1 MLTRQ
6 KHLLLLIFFTV
17 STVALAQTSPTYSFI
32 KKISLPTGDGK
43 WDYLKMDGERERLFV
58 SHFDRVHIIDL
69 NTDKQIG
76 EITGL
81 KGVHGIGLAKDLNKG
96 YITNGADNTVTV
108 FDYNTF
114 KVLQTIPVSGK
125 KPDAV
130 MYDKGT
136 KQIFVFNN
144 GSGNAVVIDATTDK
158 VVGNVE
164 MGGAPEFAVSNEK
177 GSIFNNNED
186 TNEIF
191 EFDAKAFKV
200 KNKYSVAPSGGV
212 PTGLTYDAATNRLF
226 SVCRKP
232 QALIVMDAA
241 NGKIVQT
248 LPIGAGVDAVVFEKD
263 LKLIM
268 TSNGEGNVTIIH
280 QDSPDKY
287 TVVQTLT
294 TKPGQK
300 TMVHRGTT
308 HRIYLSGADYQADG
322 KTPAPGTFG
331 VYVYGPGQKQ

>member
-1 MLTRQ
+1 MQ
-6 KHLLLLIFFTV
+6 KRHYLLILFILSGFNK
-17 STVALAQTSPTYSFI
+17 AHAQTPPQYQFQR
-32 KKISLPTGDGK
+32 KINLPTGEGK

-69 NTDKQIG
+69 KTDKQIG

-81 KGVHGIGLAKDLNKG
+81 KGVHGIGLAKELNKG

-114 KVLQTIPVSGK
+114 KVLQTIAITGK

-136 KQIFVFNN
+136 KQVFVFNN
-144 GSGNAVVIDATTDK
+144 GSGNAVVIDAQTDK

-191 EFDAKAFKV
+191 EIDVKTLKV
-200 KNKYSVAPSGGV
+200 KNKFSLAPNGV
-212 PTGLTYDAATNRLF
+212 PTGLTIDVANNRLF

-232 QALIVMDAA
+232 QTLVILDVTT
-241 NGKIVQT
+241 GKIIQT
-248 LPIGAGVDAVVFEKD
+248 LPIGGGVDAVVYDKE
-263 LKLIM
+263 LKLVM
-268 TSNGEGNVTIIH
+268 TSNGEGNVTIVH

-287 TVVQTLT
+287 SIVQTLM
-294 TKPGQK
+294 TKPGCK
-300 TMVHRGTT
+300 TLVHRGTT

-322 KTPAPGTFG
+322 KTPAAGTFG
-331 VYVYGPGQKQ
+331 VFVYGPTLKQ